1 MCCVLGCCLGLD
13 CRLIGQVCCV
23 VCLGCGCFTYLLL
36 VLWRLLFGLVC
47 CLELV
52 FWVVWLLVL
61 FGCFVAVVGLDCM
74 LVVDCGFLALI
85 CVVLV
90 NSVVCCFV

>member
-36 VLWRLLFGLVC
+36 VLWRLLFGLAC

-61 FGCFVAVVGLDCM
+61 FGCFVAVAGLDCM
-74 LVVDCGFLALI
+74 LAGGLWFSGVNLCSS
-85 CVVLV
+85 V